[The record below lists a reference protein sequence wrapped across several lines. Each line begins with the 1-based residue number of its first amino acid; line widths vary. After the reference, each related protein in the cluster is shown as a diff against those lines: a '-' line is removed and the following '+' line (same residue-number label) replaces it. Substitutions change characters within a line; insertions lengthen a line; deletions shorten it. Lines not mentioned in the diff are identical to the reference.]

1 MRAIIIFATTILV
14 LCAISYSRVGLKDKT
29 ATSTTRKG
37 KYVFR
42 RRQLA
47 REYRDS
53 NKQPE
58 MVKTESVIMLPSET
72 FFSMAGV
79 LSAIAAEALVG
90 EYVKDMLVWL
100 HNTVR
105 DPFDFA
111 YAEPILAAV
120 IALTAYATAKA
131 ATAHVAMS
139 HARMIAE
146 RRIEK
151 RRTVCFDCESGVVE
165 MIEQAGAMT
174 ISWFTGANER
184 REKAEDVASA
194 DIAD

>member
-14 LCAISYSRVGLKDKT
+14 LCVISYSRVGLKDKT

-53 NKQPE
+53 NRQPK

-72 FFSMAGV
+72 FFALISTV
-79 LSAIAAEALVG
+79 SAIVAEVLAM
-90 EYVKDMLVWL
+90 EHIKSL
-100 HNTVR
+100 HLLLSNTVR
-105 DPFDFA
+105 APFDFA
-111 YAEPILAAV
+111 YVEPILAAV
-120 IALTAYATAKA
+120 IALAAYATTKA
-131 ATAHVAMS
+131 ATAHVAMG

-165 MIEQAGAMT
+165 MIEQAGAM
-174 ISWFTGANER
+174 IVAWFSGANER

>member
-1 MRAIIIFATTILV
+1 MGIIIFATTILV
-14 LCAISYSRVGLKDKT
+14 LCAISYSCVGLKDKIAIST
-29 ATSTTRKG
+29 ARKG
-37 KYVFR
+37 KYIFR

-53 NKQPE
+53 NRQPK

-72 FFSMAGV
+72 FFALAGTV
-79 LSAIAAEALVG
+79 SAIVAEALTM
-90 EYVKDMLVWL
+90 EHVKSL
-100 HNTVR
+100 HLLLSNTVR

-111 YAEPILAAV
+111 YVEPILAAV
-120 IALTAYATAKA
+120 IALAAYATTKA

-146 RRIEK
+146 RRIGK

-165 MIEQAGAMT
+165 MIERAGAGVAA
-174 ISWFTGANER
+174 WFTGANER
-184 REKAEDVASA
+184 REKTEDVASA
-194 DIAD
+194 DVAD

>member
-1 MRAIIIFATTILV
+1 MGIIIFATTILV
-14 LCAISYSRVGLKDKT
+14 LCAISYSCVGLKDKIAIST
-29 ATSTTRKG
+29 ARKG
-37 KYVFR
+37 KYIFR

-53 NKQPE
+53 NRQPK

-72 FFSMAGV
+72 FFALAGTV
-79 LSAIAAEALVG
+79 SAIVAEALTM
-90 EYVKDMLVWL
+90 EHVKSL
-100 HNTVR
+100 HLLLSNTVR

-111 YAEPILAAV
+111 YVEPILAAV
-120 IALTAYATAKA
+120 IALAAYATAKA

-146 RRIEK
+146 RRIGK
-151 RRTVCFDCESGVVE
+151 RRTVCFDCDSGVVE
-165 MIEQAGAMT
+165 MIEQAGAT
-174 ISWFTGANER
+174 IIAWFTGANER